1 VTFEGSQLAAEVGA
15 CTTMNEEAKA
25 RLVAEIVNHEST
37 HGRCTKTFIKK
48 LRKQIRPGT

>member
-1 VTFEGSQLAAEVGA
+1 VTAEGSQLAAEVGA
-15 CTTMNEEAKA
+15 CATMNGEAKA